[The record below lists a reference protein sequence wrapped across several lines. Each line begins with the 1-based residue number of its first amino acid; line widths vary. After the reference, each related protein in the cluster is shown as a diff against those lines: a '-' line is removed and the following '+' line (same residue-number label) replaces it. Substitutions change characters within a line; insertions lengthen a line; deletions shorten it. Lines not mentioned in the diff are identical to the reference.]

1 MKTYLTRSFKKSFKE
16 RIEPN
21 PKLANK
27 FEERYDLFLENPSNR
42 LLSDHPLGKS
52 LTGFR
57 AFSVTKD
64 IRVIYR
70 VHNNIAYFVDIG
82 THNEVYKK

>member
-1 MKTYLTRSFKKSFKE
+1 MKTYFTKSFKRAYKE

-21 PKLANK
+21 LKLANK

-42 LLSDHPLGKS
+42 LLSDHPLGKN
-52 LTGFR
+52 LIGFR

-64 IRVIYR
+64 IRVVYR
-70 VHNNIAYFVDIG
+70 VHSNIAYFVDIG
-82 THNEVYKK
+82 THTQVYKK